1 MHSYHGC
8 LIYRTAERVLF
19 REVGGKEKKNP
30 NISYT
35 VTWFGMYT
43 YDYVKSVSGWLF
55 VLSCRVFCAHWV
67 GGSHCETNKDRAAS
81 PSTTLWRLAPATPQH
96 YSSVVQAFSVLLGG
110 HTNKKIK
117 GKPLVICSQ
126 LSKRA
131 TLTSY
136 TIPGLFCFWFPKL
149 SFKFIIANINYVLYK
164 NDAYRKF
171 LTYCNQPVL

>member
-1 MHSYHGC
+1 MRSYHGC
-8 LIYRTAERVLF
+8 LIHGTAERVLF

-126 LSKRA
+126 LSKHVQLSHP
-131 TLTSY
+131 TLFLACFVFGFDFQNCHLSLSLLILTMSY
-136 TIPGLFCFWFPKL
+136 TKMMHTV
-149 SFKFIIANINYVLYK
+149 SF
-164 NDAYRKF
+164 
-171 LTYCNQPVL
+171 